1 MMQKSNKNIYYLII
15 ILIYVILSQMVF
27 GNYGQKF
34 TDVINPI
41 FWIVSLIIMYIAM
54 PPQIINKGN
63 EKKIVQYT
71 IIGALVYI
79 IVYFLSGLFVTFG
92 KNPYSNT
99 FLGIIKNFWVTGIVI
114 VGREYTRYK
123 IIATTN
129 KKYKQKISIITIII
143 FTLLEFD
150 LISFISS
157 ITNVSVSFKQVVS
170 VLIPTIAKNVLFT
183 TIVQKYSCK
192 SSIIYEILTK
202 MFFWIS
208 PILPNSPWILISILD
223 TTILLI
229 LLVYIQANIEN
240 TQNVILNRR
249 TENSNP
255 ADIIKL
261 GVALVPTVCFAI
273 GLFPI
278 HPRAIAT
285 ASMYP
290 EIEVGDVVIVKK
302 CEINDIKEGDVIEYQ
317 IEGQKI
323 VHRVTKIEVEKNILK
338 ITTKGDNN
346 NSEDANPV
354 YQEQLIGKVVF
365 KVKYIGLPSTWLN
378 KLTSSNQTI
387 HVETGK

>member
-1 MMQKSNKNIYYLII
+1 MQKSNKNIYYLII
-15 ILIYVILSQMVF
+15 ILIYVILSQKVF
-27 GNYGQKF
+27 CDYGQKF
-34 TDVINPI
+34 TNIINPI
-41 FWIVSLIIMYIAM
+41 FWIISLITMYIAM
-54 PPQIINKGN
+54 PPKIINKRN

-71 IIGALVYI
+71 IVGALVYI

-92 KNPYSNT
+92 RNPYSNT
-99 FLGIIKNFWVTGIVI
+99 FSGIITNLWVTGIVI

-123 IIATTN
+123 IIAATN
-129 KKYKQKISIITIII
+129 KKDKQKISIITIII
-143 FTLLEFD
+143 FTLIEFD

-157 ITNVSVSFKQVVS
+157 ITNLSLVFKQVVS
-170 VLIPTIAKNVLFT
+170 VLIPAIAKNVLFT
-183 TIVQKYSCK
+183 TIVEKYSCK
-192 SSIIYEILTK
+192 ASIIYEISTK

-208 PILPNSPWILISILD
+208 PILPNSPWILVSILD

-229 LLVYIQANIEN
+229 LLVYVQTNIEN
-240 TQNVILNRR
+240 TQNIILNRR
-249 TENSNP
+249 TEETNP

-261 GVALVPTVCFAI
+261 GVVLVPAVCFAI

-302 CEINDIKEGDVIEYQ
+302 CEINDIKEGDVIEYK
-317 IEGQKI
+317 IEDQNI
-323 VHRVTKIEVEKNILK
+323 VHRVTKIEVEKNTFK

-346 NSEDANPV
+346 RSEDANPV

-365 KVKYIGLPSTWLN
+365 KVKYIGLPSIWLN
-378 KLTSSNQTI
+378 KLTNSNQTI

>member
-1 MMQKSNKNIYYLII
+1 MQKSNRNIYYLIS
-15 ILIYVILSQMVF
+15 ILVYVILSQMVF
-27 GNYGQKF
+27 SNYGQKF
-34 TDVINPI
+34 TDIINPI
-41 FWIVSLIIMYIAM
+41 FWIVFSIIMYISM
-54 PPQIINKGN
+54 PHQVINKRN

-71 IIGALVYI
+71 IVGALAYI

-99 FLGIIKNFWVTGIVI
+99 FLGIIKNFWVTGIAI
-114 VGREYTRYK
+114 IGREYTRYK
-123 IIATTN
+123 IVATTN
-129 KKYKQKISIITIII
+129 KKDEQKIAILTIII
-143 FTLLEFD
+143 FTLIEFD
-150 LISFISS
+150 LVSFISS
-157 ITNVSVSFKQVVS
+157 IKNVSVVFKQTVS

-183 TIVQKYSCK
+183 TIVKKYSCK
-192 SSIIYEILTK
+192 SSIIYEISTK
-202 MFFWIS
+202 MFFWLS

-229 LLVYIQANIEN
+229 LLVYIQANIET
-240 TQNVILNRR
+240 TQNIISNRR
-249 TENSNP
+249 IERMNP

-261 GVALVPTVCFAI
+261 GVVLVPTVCFAI

-302 CEINDIKEGDVIEYQ
+302 CEIKDIKEGDVIEYQ

-323 VHRVTKIEVEKNILK
+323 IHRVTKIEIEKNILK

-354 YQEQLIGKVVF
+354 YQEQLIGKVIF
-365 KVKYIGLPSTWLN
+365 KVKYLGILSTWLN
-378 KLTSSNQTI
+378 KLTNSNQTI